1 MSYKC
6 DGVLVTALPAVLME
20 SGEQT
25 EKQKVKLAEDLI
37 LNHLEVL

>member
-20 SGEQT
+20 REQT
-25 EKQKVKLAEDLI
+25 EKQKMKLAEDLV